1 MKLTKVAESIIA
13 EDSGAPLRKHIAKL
27 EKDRDML
34 WLALDH
40 STEDYDIIVAG
51 SRKLSSECD
60 QLEIRCNN
68 LQAKLEQAH
77 SDAKKRISD
86 MEAKVA
92 STEARSVEIAAKGEK
107 DLKDFQVV
115 LVQQPEQV
123 HDMYAG
129 KV

>member
-13 EDSGAPLRKHIAKL
+13 EDSGAPLRKHIAEL

-34 WLALDH
+34 RLALDH
-40 STEDYDIIVAG
+40 STEDYYIIVAG

-77 SDAKKRISD
+77 SDAKKHISD
-86 MEAKVA
+86 LEAKVA